1 MAIAT
6 LDALLAGMQPPVE
19 FFKTPTPT
27 MNVGVPQS
35 LFYLAGIP
43 GAAAAPSAGV
53 AGEALISVAGQ
64 IPFVNPGSGQSAYL
78 ARLSAA
84 ATVPGQLWLCDRLWQ
99 NSGLSRSVATS
110 QTVNSVEF
118 PARDIEE
125 TINGRGVYI
134 ALEIG
139 ATKTYT
145 QIPTITVGYTSAV
158 GVAGRSAQ
166 NIVPLVANALTGSFF
181 PIGLQA
187 GDRGVRSVQTF
198 QLSTTMS
205 TGDLHLVAYRVLA
218 RLDLPVA
225 GAGNSID
232 AVTGGLPKMPAN
244 CVPFLVFV
252 PAATTASTIQGHL
265 VMSHG

>member
-6 LDALLAGMQPPVE
+6 LDALLAGMQAPVE
-19 FFKTPTPT
+19 FMKTPTPT
-27 MNVGVPQS
+27 MSVGVPMS

-43 GAAAAPSAGV
+43 GAAAAPSAGL
-53 AGEALISVAGQ
+53 AGEALSAVAGQ
-64 IPFVNPGSGQSAYL
+64 LPFTNPVSGQNAYL

-99 NSGLSRSVATS
+99 NSGLSRTSAAAQTVDSVAWPT
-110 QTVNSVEF
+110 
-118 PARDIEE
+118 RDVDGA
-125 TINGRGVYI
+125 TNGKGVHI

-145 QIPTITVGYTSAV
+145 QTPTVTVGYTNAA
-158 GVAGRSAQ
+158 GVSGRSAT
-166 NIVPLVANALTGSFF
+166 NIVPLAANSETGSFF
-181 PIGLQA
+181 PIGLQS
-187 GDRGVRSVQTF
+187 GDIGVRSVQTF
-198 QLSTTMS
+198 QLSAGMS
-205 TGDLHLVAYRVLA
+205 TGVLHLVAYRVLA

-232 AVTGGLPKMPAN
+232 AVTGGLPKMPAG

-252 PAATTASTIQGHL
+252 PAATTASTVQGHL